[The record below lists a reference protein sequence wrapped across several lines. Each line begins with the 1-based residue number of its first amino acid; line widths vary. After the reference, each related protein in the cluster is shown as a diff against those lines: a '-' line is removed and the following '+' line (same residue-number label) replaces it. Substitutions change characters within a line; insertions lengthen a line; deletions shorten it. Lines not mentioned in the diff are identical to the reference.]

1 MTVASICSRDIVS
14 LHREESLQEAARLM
28 REHHVGTVVV
38 TQVAPDG
45 VHVAGLVTDRDLVIE
60 VLARGGDSGTVAIGA
75 LLGAHTLL
83 SVSES
88 ADLGEA
94 IALMHSGGVR
104 RLLVRDDDGHLVG
117 ILSFDDLFRVCAAQ
131 LAGLAGALAKGR
143 EREVSST
150 LPLPLPLPPTP
161 ATAPAPPA
169 APPVLP
175 QPRLRVPAMGTAGWT
190 MRTELP
196 E

>member
-38 TQVAPDG
+38 TQLASDG
-45 VHVAGLVTDRDLVIE
+45 LHVAGLVTDRDLVIE
-60 VLARGGDSGTVAIGA
+60 VLARGGDTGSVAVGA
-75 LLGAHTLL
+75 LLGAQTLL
-83 SVSES
+83 SVPES

-104 RLLVRDDDGHLVG
+104 RLLVRDDDGHLIG

-131 LAGLAGALAKGR
+131 LAGLAGALATGR
-143 EREVSST
+143 EREASST
-150 LPLPLPLPPTP
+150 LALPPI
-161 ATAPAPPA
+161 PPA
-169 APPVLP
+169 APAQAVEPP
-175 QPRLRVPAMGTAGWT
+175 AAPKARLRVPAMGTAGWT
-190 MRTELP
+190 MRSELP
-196 E
+196 K